1 MIETLIVLA
10 KEPIAGRVKTRLV
23 PPFSHGQA
31 AALAAA
37 ALRDTLRTAA
47 YVDAEKRVLV
57 FCGDARGWAP
67 DGWQVVPQVDG
78 ELDLRLAAAF
88 THAGSGPTVLI
99 GMDTPQF
106 RADQLPAFDDGYQAC
121 LGMAADGGFWAIGFA
136 DPGMAAA
143 AVPGVRMST
152 SRTGADQLTRM
163 RGCGLTVQLLD
174 ALVDVDTAAAAKVVA
189 DRAPDG
195 EFARCLHRIPP
206 GSHGAGAVSEPTDQG
221 AEDGSLG
228 PRGGRNTC

>member
-1 MIETLIVLA
+1 VIKTLIVLA
-10 KEPIAGRVKTRLV
+10 KEPVAGRVKTRLV

-47 YVDAEKRVLV
+47 DVDAERRVLV
-57 FCGDARGWAP
+57 FSGDARGWAP
-67 DGWQVVPQVDG
+67 DGWQVAPQVDG

-106 RADQLPAFDDGYQAC
+106 RPQQLPAFDDGYQAC
-121 LGMAADGGFWAIGFA
+121 LGMAVDGGFWAIGFA

-143 AVPGVRMST
+143 AMPGVRMST
-152 SRTGADQLTRM
+152 SRTGADQLARM
-163 RGCGLTVQLLD
+163 RAGGLTVQLLEP
-174 ALVDVDTAAAAKVVA
+174 LVDVDTAATAKIVA
-189 DRAPDG
+189 DAAPDS
-195 EFARCLHRIPP
+195 EFARCLRRIPP
-206 GSHGAGAVSEPTDQG
+206 CPARAR
-221 AEDGSLG
+221 L
-228 PRGGRNTC
+228 

>member
-10 KEPIAGRVKTRLV
+10 KEPVAGRVKTRLV
-23 PPFSHGQA
+23 PPFSPAQA

-47 YVDAEKRVLV
+47 YVGAERRVLV
-57 FCGDARGWAP
+57 FCGDARGWVP

-78 ELDLRLAAAF
+78 ELDRRLAAAF

-106 RADQLPAFDDGYQAC
+106 RPDQLPAFDDGYQAC

-136 DPGMAAA
+136 EPSMATA

-152 SRTGADQLTRM
+152 SRTGANQLARM
-163 RGCGLTVQLLD
+163 RVGGLTVRLLD
-174 ALVDVDTAAAAKVVA
+174 PLVDVDTAATAKVVA
-189 DRAPDG
+189 DVAPDG
-195 EFARCLHRIPP
+195 EFARCLRRILPA
-206 GSHGAGAVSEPTDQG
+206 HAGPEA
-221 AEDGSLG
+221 
-228 PRGGRNTC
+228 

>member
-10 KEPIAGRVKTRLV
+10 KEPVAGRVKTRLV
-23 PPFSHGQA
+23 PPFSHVQA

-37 ALRDTLRTAA
+37 SLRDTLRTAA
-47 YVDAEKRVLV
+47 HVDAEQRVLV
-57 FCGDARGWAP
+57 FSGDARGWAP

-88 THAGSGPTVLI
+88 IQAGCGPTVLI

-106 RADQLPAFDDGYQAC
+106 RPQQLPAFDDGYQAC

-136 DPGMAAA
+136 DPSMAAA

-152 SRTGADQLTRM
+152 SRTGAEQLARM
-163 RGCGLTVQLLD
+163 RAGGLSVQLLEP
-174 ALVDVDTAAAAKVVA
+174 LMDVDTAAAAKIVA
-189 DRAPDG
+189 DIAPDS
-195 EFARCLHRIPP
+195 EFARCLRRIPP
-206 GSHGAGAVSEPTDQG
+206 GSHRMS
-221 AEDGSLG
+221 
-228 PRGGRNTC
+228 